1 MGSMVALLVVH
12 FTVAGRRNPDKKIK
26 FSFQTFGFSF
36 SIWLG
41 QLFLGTAY
49 PLIYVFELKLEEF
62 RRQKC
67 DSGRL
72 QIYTCP
78 ACGDFDRDVLMFF
91 RILQGRFGEHK
102 HSGWICSSLRA
113 KMRRV

>member
-1 MGSMVALLVVH
+1 MGILKRFV
-12 FTVAGRRNPDKKIK
+12 
-26 FSFQTFGFSF
+26 
-36 SIWLG
+36 
-41 QLFLGTAY
+41 
-49 PLIYVFELKLEEF
+49 YVFELKLEEF
-62 RRQKC
+62 RGQKC

-91 RILQGRFGEHK
+91 RILQGWFGEHK
-102 HSGWICSSLRA
+102 HSGWICLSLRA